1 MIRPYRFTL
10 LAVSALAGWAAQV
23 DEAARRQYDELVT
36 RQHLGGRVTTE
47 ERELMMKVYSQMN
60 PPRDH
65 TGMVAI
71 TDLGKGSYKGEQGG
85 LYPGGEN
92 SLPPAHL
99 KAGLEQARQIV
110 PLDAGGRPSPDG
122 KIALMSIGM
131 SNTTM
136 EYQTFMKMAAEEKE
150 INPRLALVDGAQNGQ
165 SSLETSDPR
174 APFWQ
179 VVDQRMSAAGV
190 TAQQV
195 QAVWMFQ
202 VVVTPNRPFPL
213 DVRRLQS
220 LMVDTLRVAH
230 ARFPNL
236 KIAYLS
242 SRTYAGY
249 ARVPQNPEPHSYESG
264 FALKWIIADQIAGY
278 LEFNYDPARGRLR
291 FPWVAWG
298 PCLWADGVKG
308 RKDGVAWAREDF
320 GNDGM
325 HPSMQGR
332 EKIARMLMRFLKTD
346 PTAAPWFLAK
356 GQAGPNARQMEERR
370 RRYIQE
376 HPPQSSM
383 GLIPLTLNPAV

>member
-1 MIRPYRFTL
+1 MIRTWRFTL

-23 DEAARRQYDELVT
+23 DEAAGRQYDELVT
-36 RQHLGGRVTTE
+36 RQHLGGRVTTQ

-65 TGMVAI
+65 TGMVAL
-71 TDLGKGSYKGEQGG
+71 TDFGKGSYKGEQGG

-92 SLPPAHL
+92 TMPPAQL

-110 PLDAGGRPSPDG
+110 RLDAEGRPSPDG

-136 EYQTFMKMAAEEKE
+136 EYQTFMKLAAGDKE
-150 INPRLALVDGAQNGQ
+150 INARLALADGAQNGQ

-195 QAVWMFQ
+195 QGVWMFQ
-202 VVVTPNRPFPL
+202 VVVTPTRPFPL

-242 SRTYAGY
+242 GRTYAGY
-249 ARVPQNPEPHSYESG
+249 AQVPQNPEPHSYESG
-264 FALKWIIADQIAGY
+264 FAPKRIIADQIAGY
-278 LEFNYDPARGRLR
+278 LEYNYDPCS
-291 FPWVAWG
+291 PQKVA
-298 PCLWADGVKG
+298 
-308 RKDGVAWAREDF
+308 
-320 GNDGM
+320 
-325 HPSMQGR
+325 PSRNCSPVTFRNVG
-332 EKIARMLMRFLKTD
+332 
-346 PTAAPWFLAK
+346 
-356 GQAGPNARQMEERR
+356 
-370 RRYIQE
+370 
-376 HPPQSSM
+376 S
-383 GLIPLTLNPAV
+383 